1 MISCAAAAL
10 PLTRWC
16 AAAVLLLGCG
26 ISHAAQVGV
35 DAPEALGGG
44 RWALP
49 VWLETLPGDSISG
62 LQCEVLLPPA
72 YTFSG
77 VESGGAAAAAG
88 KQAAAAKVSAG
99 RIRVLVAG
107 LNQTV
112 LNSGYVAYV
121 LVASNT
127 VTDAPGATV
136 AGVVLSSPTGQRV
149 PVRIPPRPGTG
160 SGAVNPPPA
169 QEESPEGEVV
179 EQPEAPEP
187 APAEPVDNDDKVVD
201 DPVDNG
207 GTNTGSGSSL
217 GGFPMGL
224 DDTLSGGMPGDSERT
239 TATESRP
246 SANTPASGRTAIPK
260 TSGGSVAQPG
270 PAYGPSFRP
279 PPSANTGQRAANA
292 TVQQNAAS
300 PRTPAFRGAAAAIPP
315 AEGGFYDMPD
325 ETASETTP
333 EDSGISGPLAMA
345 NPMLAPE
352 MPGQMPGAGGSRS
365 VVPQRSGKVAL
376 FALGLAGAFVAV
388 VALVLARRGR
398 WLKVR

>member
-1 MISCAAAAL
+1 MIPAAAAAF
-10 PLTRWC
+10 PAARWC
-16 AAAVLLLGCG
+16 AVVALLLGCG
-26 ISHAAQVGV
+26 LSHAAHVGV

-77 VESGGAAAAAG
+77 AESGGAAAAAG
-88 KQAAAAKVSAG
+88 KQAAAAQVSAG

-121 LVASNT
+121 LVASDT
-127 VTDAPGATV
+127 VTDAPGATI

-169 QEESPEGEVV
+169 EEESPEGEVV
-179 EQPEAPEP
+179 QEPEAPEP
-187 APAEPVDNDDKVVD
+187 EPAEPVDNDDKVVD
-201 DPVDNG
+201 DPVDNA
-207 GTNTGSGSSL
+207 GTNTGSGSNL
-217 GGFPMGL
+217 GGFPMGM
-224 DDTLSGGMPGDSERT
+224 DDLLAGGTQGNSERD
-239 TATESRP
+239 TATESSP
-246 SANTPASGRTAIPK
+246 IANAPASGRAAIPK
-260 TSGGSVAQPG
+260 SGGGSVAQPG

-279 PPSANTGQRAANA
+279 PPAANA
-292 TVQQNAAS
+292 GPGASNVTVQQNAAA
-300 PRTPAFRGAAAAIPP
+300 PRTPAFRGAAAAVPP
-315 AEGGFYDMPD
+315 AEGGIYDAPD
-325 ETASETTP
+325 EITDDTTP
-333 EDSGISGPLAMA
+333 DDSGIRGPLAMA

-352 MPGQMPGAGGSRS
+352 LPGQMPGGGGRAAT
-365 VVPQRSGKVAL
+365 VQQGSGKVAL
-376 FALGLAGAFVAV
+376 FALGLAGAFVAGA
-388 VALVLARRGR
+388 ALVLARRGR
-398 WLKVR
+398 WLKGR